1 MATLTNDLA
10 CGTMGS
16 LILDRLRM
24 GKRQLGYDIIHV
36 VHGAYPQD
44 PRMRREAGVAADV
57 ADRHLVV
64 QPSAT

>member
-1 MATLTNDLA
+1 
-10 CGTMGS
+10 
-16 LILDRLRM
+16 M

-57 ADRHLVV
+57 ADRDLVV